1 MSRKAHT
8 LKPTKGLDRPRN
20 VIFFDTETT
29 EEHVTEKKSKHRLKL
44 GVAVY
49 CRSRRDEYLLKQREI
64 SISSG
69 ADFWKELDRMIPP
82 KSKYYLVAH
91 NILFDLTV
99 LDVFTLLP
107 ELGWKMVSFYSKGF
121 TNIFRWKQGERT
133 LIMMDNGNLFPGKL
147 VKWGRLVGLEKG
159 EPDFETVSDEELLSY
174 CRNDVEIMIR
184 SWRAWLSFLDHHDC
198 GAFKLT
204 IGSTAFNTWRHRFLD
219 TLVWIHSDKSALEL
233 ERKAYKGGRVEA
245 LFQGSVNHGQYYYL
259 DVNNMYGYVLE
270 FFAYPKAIQGV
281 QEHTSLEILRRRLE
295 KYAVIATVTLDT
307 RENHYSYRV
316 DGHLCY
322 PLGEFETT
330 LTTPELKLAMLDGS
344 IMDIKAMAWYTQAQL
359 FTEYVRYFYA
369 LRERYA
375 KGDNGA
381 YSEICKRLINH
392 LYGKFGQ
399 HGFKQKVV
407 GSCPTDKVLRE
418 TVYGEN
424 SMDRYWNMYIGG
436 VVYKEWQEGES
447 YHSFPAI
454 AAHVTAYARL
464 YIDKLRRKVTPG
476 HVFYMDTDSL
486 IVDEKGFHEL
496 SHLLHDTELG
506 RLKVE
511 RESPWLVINAPKDYS
526 MKGRQRIKGVSP
538 KAVEVAPGVFDQTQW
553 SRLFGMMHDGDLS
566 GYTTK
571 QVRKVQRRQ
580 IYSGVLRPSGWI
592 DPFQVRAGELE

>member
-1 MSRKAHT
+1 MSRKEHT
-8 LKPTKGLDRPRN
+8 LKPTKGNDRPRN
-20 VIFFDTETT
+20 VIFFDTETY
-29 EEHVTEKKSKHRLKL
+29 EEFISDTKTKHRLKL

-49 CRSRRDEYLLKQREI
+49 CRSRRGEYLLEQREVR
-64 SISSG
+64 ISSG
-69 ADFWKELDRMIPP
+69 AEFWKDLDKRIPP

-107 ELGWKMVSFYSKGF
+107 ALGWKMASFYSKGF
-121 TNIFRWKQGERT
+121 TNIFRWKQADRT

-147 VKWGRLVGLEKG
+147 AKWGKLLGLDNG
-159 EPDFETVSDEELLSY
+159 EVDFETVSDEELADY

-184 SWRAWLSFLDHHDC
+184 SWRAWLGFLDQHDC

-219 TLVWIHSDKSALEL
+219 HKVWIHSNELALTL
-233 ERKAYKGGRVEA
+233 EREAYKGGRVEA
-245 LFQGSVNHGQYYYL
+245 LFQGNTNHSSYYYL

-270 FFAYPKAIQGV
+270 FFPYPKAIQGA
-281 QEHTSLEILRRRLE
+281 QDHCSLEILRRRLE
-295 KYAVIATVTLDT
+295 RYAVIAKVKVKVT
-307 RENHYSYRV
+307 ENLYAYRLN
-316 DGHLCY
+316 GHLCY

-330 LTTPELKLAMLDGS
+330 LTTPELKLAMDNGWIES
-344 IMDIKAMAWYTQAQL
+344 VSAIVWYTQAQL

-369 LRERYA
+369 LRERYVSE
-375 KGDNGA
+375 DNPA

-407 GSCPTDKVLRE
+407 GSCPIDKVFRE
-418 TVYGEN
+418 TVYGDN

-464 YIDKLRRKVTPG
+464 YLDKLRRKVTPG

-486 IVDEKGFHEL
+486 IVDETGFQEL
-496 SHLLHDTELG
+496 YHLLHDTELG

-511 RESPWLVINAPKDYS
+511 QQSPWLTINAPKDYS
-526 MKGRQRIKGVSP
+526 MEGRKRIKGVSP
-538 KAVEVAPGVFDQTQW
+538 KAVEVAPGVYDQTQW
-553 SRLFGMMHDGDLS
+553 ARLFGMMHAGDLS
-566 GYTTK
+566 GYTTHK
-571 QVRKVQRRQ
+571 VRKVQKRQ
-580 IYSGVLRPSGWI
+580 IHSGVLRSSGWI
-592 DPFQVRAGELE
+592 DPYHLPLPAE